1 VRGSSLLSLLL
12 VLSGVAVAG
21 DASAQRRVLAR
32 RDRAP
37 RTAHEAEPGATVR
50 GASSN
55 GQHGARA
62 GRASTQTTR
71 RDMDER
77 VVRSA
82 PDALRYTA
90 GVSVQQTAHSQA
102 SPYVRGVTGQQ
113 VLLMFDGVRLN
124 NGLYRQGPNQYF
136 FTVDAGSVDHIDV
149 ERGSSSV
156 RYGSDAI
163 GGVILAAPIEPRF
176 DPSVRTFAMRARA
189 FGTYTS
195 ADSAP
200 GGRAEAEAQFGQRV
214 ALVGGAGYRVAG
226 PLRGG
231 GGNPRLNADGT
242 RATGVDRCQGGV
254 RSLGENSLA
263 RTPVLEDDCA
273 TQKGTGFRELTFD
286 ARLHVR
292 INARLQAIAAV
303 YGYRQFD
310 APRTDLC
317 APTWAS
323 DQACMRYEEQF
334 RTLAYA
340 SLRGDIGEAIRD
352 LSLTVSYQRAHERR
366 RFDNPTGFS
375 GQGWIDS
382 VDTLGVSARAATPR
396 FALSR
401 HGVVGMTVRYGFDAW
416 RDTVQSA
423 EWMRFTRSGFVVD
436 QPRGQYVDG
445 SNYWYGG
452 AFSDLEVTWRDQLFV
467 RAGGR
472 AAFAHAT
479 ATEQAS
485 TNTAGINRGWGAFVA
500 RAGIEWK
507 PQRSWSIAA
516 NIDQGFRPPNLDD
529 LTSRQLTGPGFQIE
543 NPNLGPERSTTYE
556 LGTRLR
562 SLPVDFDAWAFATR
576 LDDVMI
582 RAPRTLAECAAGSAL
597 CTASSTRIALVN
609 IKDTAWILGAE
620 ASLRVRLLAKFEAS
634 ATVSYAWGE
643 ALSPLE
649 YGSPRL
655 PLSRVPPLQG
665 TVEARYSVNRE
676 VYVGAAF
683 RWATDQTRLAY
694 QDTLDPRIPA
704 GGTPGYGV
712 LDLRA
717 GARVSRFLRVNAV
730 LENVFDSAWR
740 VHGSSVNGPGRG
752 LMIQAA
758 AGW

>member
-1 VRGSSLLSLLL
+1 MRFVLTGLGFALWLSFASSE
-12 VLSGVAVAG
+12 AN
-21 DASAQRRVLAR
+21 AQRRLAR
-32 RDRAP
+32 RTTTARSSRPQNEEGVVVRSGTA
-37 RTAHEAEPGATVR
+37 RT
-50 GASSN
+50 
-55 GQHGARA
+55 HGDRA
-62 GRASTQTTR
+62 GRSNTQTTR
-71 RDMDER
+71 REMDER

-90 GVSVQQTAHSQA
+90 GVSVQQTAHAQG

-136 FTVDAGSVDHIDV
+136 FTVDASSVDHIDV
-149 ERGSSSV
+149 ERGSASV

-176 DPSVRTFAMRARA
+176 DPTVRTVAVHGRA

-195 ADSAP
+195 ADTAP
-200 GGRAEAEAQFGQRV
+200 GGRAEAEVQFGQRV
-214 ALVGGAGYRVAG
+214 AIVAGVGYRVAG

-231 GGNPRLNADGT
+231 GGSPRLNADGT
-242 RATGVDRCQGGV
+242 RATGIDRCQGGV
-254 RSLGENSLA
+254 RSLSENSLA

-273 TQKGTGFRELTFD
+273 TQRGTGFRELTFD
-286 ARLHVR
+286 ARLHAR
-292 INARLQAIAAV
+292 LAPRLQAIAAV
-303 YGYRQFD
+303 YGYRQYD

-317 APTWAS
+317 PPTWAS

-334 RTLAYA
+334 RTLAYG
-340 SLRGDIGEAIRD
+340 SIRGDIGEAIRD

-382 VDTLGVSARAATPR
+382 VDTIGVSARAATPR
-396 FALSR
+396 IAISR
-401 HGVVGMTVRYGFDAW
+401 HGAVGMTVRYGFDAW
-416 RDTVQSA
+416 RDSVQSA
-423 EWMRFTRSGFVVD
+423 EWVRYNFSGLIVD

-445 SNYWYGG
+445 SSYWYGG
-452 AFSDLEVTWRDQLFV
+452 AFVEGEFALRDQLTL
-467 RAGGR
+467 RAGARG
-472 AAFAHAT
+472 AFAHAF
-479 ATEQAS
+479 ASEQSAS
-485 TNTAGINRGWGAFVA
+485 NTRGINRGWGAFVA

-507 PQRSWSIAA
+507 PLTQWSLMA

-556 LGTRLR
+556 LGSRVRTP
-562 SLPVDFDAWAFATR
+562 SFDLDLWGYATR
-576 LDDVMI
+576 IDDAML
-582 RAPRTLAECAAGSAL
+582 RAPRPLSDCGPQSMLCA
-597 CTASSTRIALVN
+597 ASSTRLALVN
-609 IKDTAWILGAE
+609 INDPAWVLGTE
-620 ASLRVRLLAKFEAS
+620 ASMRLRLLGKIEAS

-649 YGSPRL
+649 YGAPRL

-665 TVEARYSVNRE
+665 TVEARYAVSTAS
-676 VYVGAAF
+676 YVGAAF

-717 GARVSRFLRVNAV
+717 GARVARWIRVNAV
-730 LENVFDSAWR
+730 FENVFDTAWR

-758 AGW
+758 VGF